1 LGSEHLDLCKK
12 AVEEAVGLGASEAE
26 ALVYGGRTI
35 GSEVERGQI
44 KSCNDITDVGIAVRV
59 ILNGSI
65 GFAFTN
71 VLTEE
76 SAKEMAMRALKAAK
90 SSPRDE
96 NWKSLP
102 SPKAYPS
109 VPETYDKR
117 IEELTSDT
125 AVELSQRAIEAA
137 FGVGP
142 NVLPAFGGT
151 QIQVLELACANSH
164 GVEVYDRG
172 TAIATYMAAM
182 ARTETQVSPICY
194 EFIAKR
200 KYEID
205 PEWIGREAGSLAVK
219 STQVGPAEAG
229 TFKVLLDPFAL
240 QDILTYTFVEAIKG
254 DNVYRGKSAY
264 KNKLGQKVASEML
277 SIYDDGILP
286 GGLYSA
292 KADLE
297 GVPCQRTPIIE
308 KGVLSSF
315 IYDNY
320 WAKLVGKEST
330 GNAGRGGGGLNLP
343 PYGTVPS
350 IKPRNIVI
358 QPGNASE
365 EKLISEVGDGYYVR
379 DVQGAHQ
386 SNPETGEFSVA
397 LAPAFRI
404 KDGRITHAVKGVML
418 AGNAYEMLKK
428 IILMGKEAR
437 QVGNF
442 VAPKVVVEGMTIIA
456 K

>member
-1 LGSEHLDLCKK
+1 MGSEHLDLCKK
-12 AVEEAVGLGASEAE
+12 VVDEAIRLGASEAE

-44 KSCNDITDVGIAVRV
+44 KSCNDITDVGIAVRA
-59 ILNGSI
+59 ILNGRI

-71 VLTEE
+71 ILTEE
-76 SAKEMAMRALKAAK
+76 SAKEIAKRAFKAAK
-90 SSPRDE
+90 SSPKDE

-102 SPKAYPS
+102 FPKAYPS
-109 VPETYDKR
+109 VPETYDKG

-125 AVELSQRAIEAA
+125 AVELSQRAIEAT
-137 FGVGP
+137 FEVGP

-194 EFIAKR
+194 EFTAKR

-205 PEWIGREAGSLAVK
+205 PEWIGKEAGNLAVK
-219 STQVGPAEAG
+219 STQVGPAESG

-240 QDILTYTFVEAIKG
+240 QDILMYTFVEAIKG

-264 KNKLGQKVASEML
+264 KNKLGEEVASEVL
-277 SIYDDGILP
+277 SIYDDGTLP
-286 GGLYSA
+286 GGLYSS

-320 WAKLVGKEST
+320 WARLVEREST

-343 PYGTVPS
+343 PYGTIPS

-358 QPGNASE
+358 QPGDASE
-365 EKLISEVGDGYYVR
+365 EELISEVGDGYYVR

-404 KDGRITHAVKGVML
+404 KNGRITHAVKGVMM
-418 AGNAYEMLKK
+418 AGNAYKMLQK
-428 IILMGKEAR
+428 ITLIGKQAR

-442 VAPKVVVEGMTIIA
+442 VAPKVVVEEMTIIA

>member
-1 LGSEHLDLCKK
+1 MR
-12 AVEEAVGLGASEAE
+12 LGASEAE
-26 ALVYGGRTI
+26 ALVYGGRSM
-35 GSEVERGQI
+35 GSEIERGQI
-44 KSCNDITDVGIAVRV
+44 KSCSDITDVGIAVRV

-76 SAKEMAMRALKAAK
+76 IAREMATRAMKAAK
-90 SSPRDE
+90 ASPKDE

-102 SPKAYPS
+102 FPKAYPT
-109 VPETYDKR
+109 VPETYDKK
-117 IEELTSDT
+117 IEELTSET
-125 AVELSQRAIEAA
+125 TVEISQRVIDAT
-137 FGVGP
+137 FSVGS

-151 QIQVLELACANSH
+151 EIYISELACANSH

-172 TAIATYMAAM
+172 TGIATYMAAM
-182 ARTETQVSPICY
+182 ARSETQVSPMCY
-194 EFIAKR
+194 EFIARR

-205 PEWIGREAGSLAVK
+205 PDWVGREAGSLALK
-219 STQVGPAEAG
+219 STNVGPAEQG
-229 TFKVLLDPFAL
+229 KFKVLLDPFAL
-240 QDILTYTFVEAIKG
+240 QDILTFTFVETIKG

-264 KNKLGQKVASEML
+264 KDKVGQQVASEIL
-277 SIYDDGILP
+277 SIYDDGTLP

-308 KGVLSSF
+308 KGVLSKF
-315 IYDNY
+315 IYNNY
-320 WAKLVGKEST
+320 WARLVGKEST
-330 GNAGRGGGGLNLP
+330 GNAGRGGGGLALP
-343 PYGTVPS
+343 KYGTVPS
-350 IKPRNIVI
+350 ISPTNIVV
-358 QPGNASE
+358 QPGDASE
-365 EKLISEVGDGYYVR
+365 EELISEVRDGYYVR
-379 DVQGAHQ
+379 EVQGAHQ

-404 KDGRITHAVKGVML
+404 KDGRITHAVKGVMM

-428 IILMGKEAR
+428 VTLIGKEAR

-442 VAPKVVVEGMTIIA
+442 VAPKLVVEDMTIIT

>member
-1 LGSEHLDLCKK
+1 MSSYLDLCRK
-12 AVEEAVGLGASEAE
+12 AVEEAIKLGASEAE
-26 ALVYGGRTI
+26 ALVFGGRTM
-35 GSEVERGQI
+35 GSEIERGQI
-44 KSCNDITDVGIAVRV
+44 KSCNDITDVGIAVRA

-71 VLTEE
+71 ILTEE
-76 SAKEMAMRALKAAK
+76 SAKEMANRALKAAK

-96 NWKSLP
+96 NWRSLP
-102 SPKAYPS
+102 SPKPYPS
-109 VPETYDKR
+109 VPETYDR
-117 IEELTSDT
+117 RVEELTSDT

-137 FGVGP
+137 VGAGP

-151 QIQVLELACANSH
+151 QVQVVELFCVNSH
-164 GVEVYDRG
+164 GVEVYDKG
-172 TAIATYMAAM
+172 TAVATYLAAM
-182 ARTETQVSPICY
+182 ARKGAQVSPMCF
-194 EFIAKR
+194 EFSASR
-200 KYEID
+200 KYEVD
-205 PEWIGREAGSLAVK
+205 PEWVGKEAGSLAVK
-219 STQVGPAEAG
+219 STEVGPAESG
-229 TFKVLLDPFAL
+229 KFKVLLDPFAL
-240 QDILTYTFVEAIKG
+240 QSILTYTFVEAIKG

-264 KNKLGQKVASEML
+264 KNKVGEEVASEIL
-277 SIYDDGILP
+277 SIYDDGTLP

-308 KGVLSSF
+308 RGVLSGF

-330 GNAGRGGGGLNLP
+330 GNARRGGGGLGLP
-343 PYGTVPS
+343 GYGTVPS
-350 IKPRNIVI
+350 INPTNIVI
-358 QPGNASE
+358 EPGDASE
-365 EKLISEVGDGYYVR
+365 EELISEVKDGYYIR
-379 DVQGAHQ
+379 EVQGAHQ

-404 KDGRITHAVKGVML
+404 KEGRITHAVKGVMM

-428 IILMGKEAR
+428 IVLMGKEAR

-442 VAPKVVVEGMTIIA
+442 VTPKVVVEGMTIIA

>member
-1 LGSEHLDLCKK
+1 LSNYLDLCRR
-12 AVEEAVGLGASEAE
+12 AVEEAVKLGASEAE
-26 ALVYGGRTI
+26 ALVFGGRTM

-44 KSCNDITDVGIAVRV
+44 KSCNDITDIGIAVRA

-76 SAKEMAMRALKAAK
+76 SAKEMALRAIKAAK
-90 SSPRDE
+90 SSPKDK

-102 SPKAYPS
+102 SPRPYPS
-109 VPETYDKR
+109 VFETYDKR
-117 IEELTSDT
+117 IEDLTSDT
-125 AVELSQRAIEAA
+125 TVELSQRAIEAT

-164 GVEVYDRG
+164 GVEVYDKG
-172 TAIATYMAAM
+172 TAIVTYMAAM
-182 ARTETQVSPICY
+182 ARKGAQVSPMCY
-194 EFIAKR
+194 EFSAKR

-205 PEWIGREAGSLAVK
+205 PEWVGKEAGNLALK
-219 STQVGPAEAG
+219 STDVGPAEPG
-229 TFKVLLDPFAL
+229 KFKVLLDPFAL
-240 QDILTYTFVEAIKG
+240 QSILTYTFVEAIKG

-264 KNKLGQKVASEML
+264 KNKLGQQVASELL
-277 SIYDDGILP
+277 SIYDDGTLP
-286 GGLYSA
+286 GGLYSS

-297 GVPCQRTPIIE
+297 GVPCQRTSIIE
-308 KGVLSSF
+308 KGVLSGF

-330 GNAGRGGGGLNLP
+330 GNAGRGGGGLGLP

-350 IKPRNIVI
+350 IQPKNVVI
-358 QPGNASE
+358 EPGDASE
-365 EKLISEVGDGYYVR
+365 EELIAEVRDGYYVR
-379 DVQGAHQ
+379 EVQGAHQ

-404 KDGRITHAVKGVML
+404 KNGRIAYAVKGVMM

-428 IILMGKEAR
+428 ISLIGKEAR

-442 VAPKVVVEGMTIIA
+442 VAPKLVVEELTIIA

>member
-1 LGSEHLDLCKK
+1 MSSIYLDLCKK
-12 AVEEAVGLGASEAE
+12 AVEEAMKLGASEAE
-26 ALVYGGRTI
+26 ALVLGERSVGT
-35 GSEVERGQI
+35 EVERGQI
-44 KSCNDITDVGIAVRV
+44 KSCSDIADVGIAVRV
-59 ILNGSI
+59 ILNGRI

-76 SAKEMAMRALKAAK
+76 SAKEMANRALKAAK
-90 SSPRDE
+90 SSPKDK
-96 NWKSLP
+96 NWRSLP
-102 SPKAYPS
+102 SPKAYP
-109 VPETYDKR
+109 VVQETYDKR

-125 AVELSQRAIEAA
+125 TVELSQRAIEAT
-137 FGVGP
+137 FGIGP

-151 QIQVLELACANSH
+151 QIYVLELACANSH
-164 GVEVYDRG
+164 GVEVYDKG
-172 TAIATYMAAM
+172 TGIATYMAAM
-182 ARTETQVSPICY
+182 ARSETQVSPMCY
-194 EFIAKR
+194 EFLAKR

-205 PEWIGREAGSLAVK
+205 PEWVGREAGSLAVK
-219 STQVGPAEAG
+219 STNVGPAEPG
-229 TFKVLLDPFAL
+229 KFRVLLDPFAL
-240 QDILTYTFVEAIKG
+240 QSILTYTFVEAIKG

-264 KNKLGQKVASEML
+264 KNKVGEKVASEIL
-277 SIYDDGILP
+277 SIYDDGTLP

-308 KGVLSSF
+308 RGVLSGF

-320 WAKLVGKEST
+320 WARLVGKEST
-330 GNAGRGGGGLNLP
+330 GNAGRGGGGLGLP
-343 PYGTVPS
+343 KYGTVPS
-350 IKPRNIVI
+350 INPTNIVVE
-358 QPGNASE
+358 PGDASE
-365 EKLISEVGDGYYVR
+365 EELISEVKDGYYIR
-379 DVQGAHQ
+379 EVQGAHQ

-404 KDGRITHAVKGVML
+404 KEGRITHAVKGVMM